1 MKAVTAVE
9 TPALLINLDAYE
21 SNVKRMQ
28 DAVMAMDGVKL
39 RPHAKCHKSSRLGH
53 YQVDAGAVGLCAAK
67 LTELEVLVGGGHKD
81 VLLTNQIVSKEKM
94 RRLAGLLTEERKL
107 GVCVDNEANV
117 LALNEA
123 VKERGA
129 RGKLDVYIEVDV
141 GQKRCGVVP
150 GLPCATLAETIIQ
163 QCPSLRLRGIQAYS
177 GWNQHIQTLDKRADA
192 TAEVVSKVQACLHA
206 LQEKDISTKDLI
218 ITGGGTGT
226 FTLEGT

>member
-1 MKAVTAVE
+1 M
-9 TPALLINLDAYE
+9 
-21 SNVKRMQ
+21 
-28 DAVMAMDGVKL
+28 
-39 RPHAKCHKSSRLGH
+39 
-53 YQVDAGAVGLCAAK
+53 CAAK

-123 VKERGA
+123 VEEKG

-150 GLPCATLAETIIQ
+150 GLSCATLAETIIRR
-163 QCPSLRLRGIQAYS
+163 CPSLRLRGIQAYS
-177 GWNQHIQTLDKRADA
+177 GWNQHIQTLDKRTDA
-192 TAEVVSKVQACLHA
+192 TAEVVSKVKACLNA
-206 LQEKDISTKDLI
+206 LQEKEISTKDLI
-218 ITGGGTGT
+218 VTGGGTGT